1 MRFPEMFLKFGI
13 PFHSS
18 LCVGKKKE
26 TEYTNVNSSIMKVGT
41 FGNKHPILRQKRL
54 EMRDSKY
61 KRSVATIKTMYG

>member
-1 MRFPEMFLKFGI
+1 M
-13 PFHSS
+13 
-18 LCVGKKKE
+18 CGKKKE